1 MLLYKFRN
9 NFDSVALF
17 IPIIMITFL
26 IISPNEFI
34 EFLHTVLGKLLS
46 ILLIIF
52 YSFVDIIYGV
62 LVAVILV
69 FLYQSQIY
77 ENMIQFDAVTKNWIR
92 STVKMMEHL
101 QQPIQKWKPVI
112 LPLILWFL
120 ILKPRVFH

>member
-1 MLLYKFRN
+1 MSRYHIMLLYKFRN

-52 YSFVDIIYGV
+52 YSFVEIIYGV

-77 ENMIQFDAVTKNWIR
+77 ENMIQFDAVTKN
-92 STVKMMEHL
+92 
-101 QQPIQKWKPVI
+101 
-112 LPLILWFL
+112 
-120 ILKPRVFH
+120 